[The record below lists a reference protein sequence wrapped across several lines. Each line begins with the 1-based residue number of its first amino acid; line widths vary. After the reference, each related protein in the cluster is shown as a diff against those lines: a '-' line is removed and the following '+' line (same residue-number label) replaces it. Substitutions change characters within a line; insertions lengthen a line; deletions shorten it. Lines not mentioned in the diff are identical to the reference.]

1 MKVCIISI
9 LGRPNVGK
17 SSLLN
22 KIIKYDLAIVS
33 NVPQTTRD
41 QIMGVYTENDYQFVF
56 VDTPGIHKPLNLL
69 GESLNKEAFSS
80 INDIDCIL
88 FLTPVNE
95 EIKSGDKLILER
107 IANSKNKI
115 AVISKID
122 LAKSPDDISKKIKS
136 LEEFNFQKIIS
147 VSNKNDKSIDS
158 LIEILKEY
166 SYEAPPF
173 YDEDYITDKL
183 MRFMAKEYIRES
195 AINLLT
201 DELPHSIAVE
211 VQDFIEEEDRITI
224 NAVIYVKKDS
234 QKGILIG
241 KGASMIKK
249 IGTNARMK
257 MGHQFNSKVTL
268 NLKVKVS
275 NKWINDKSALKKFGY
290 N

>member
-9 LGRPNVGK
+9 LGRPNAGK

-173 YDEDYITDKL
+173 YDEDYITDKS

-224 NAVIYVKKDS
+224 NAIIYVKKDS

-257 MGHQFNSKVTL
+257 MSHQFNSKVTL

>member
-41 QIMGVYTENDYQFVF
+41 QIMGVYTEDGYQFVF

-80 INDIDCIL
+80 LKDIDCVL
-88 FLTPVNE
+88 FLSPVNE
-95 EIKSGDKLILER
+95 DIKSGDKLILER

-115 AVISKID
+115 AIISKID
-122 LAKSPDDISKKIKS
+122 LAKSPDEIAKKIDS
-136 LEEFNFQKIIS
+136 LKEYGFNKIIS
-147 VSNKNDKSIDS
+147 VSNKSDKSVNS
-158 LIEILKEY
+158 LVEILKEY

-173 YDEDYITDKL
+173 YDEDYITDKS

-211 VQDFIEEEDRITI
+211 VRDFIEEEERITI
-224 NAVIYVKKDS
+224 NAIIYVKKES

-257 MGHQFNSKVTL
+257 MSHQFDTKVTL

>member
-173 YDEDYITDKL
+173 YEEDYITDKS

-224 NAVIYVKKDS
+224 NAIIYVKKDS

>member
-166 SYEAPPF
+166 SYEGPPF
-173 YDEDYITDKL
+173 YDEDYITDKS

>member
-166 SYEAPPF
+166 SCEAPPF
-173 YDEDYITDKL
+173 YDEDYITDKS

>member
-41 QIMGVYTENDYQFVF
+41 QIMGVYTEDGYQFVF

-80 INDIDCIL
+80 LKDIDCVL
-88 FLTPVNE
+88 FLSPVNE
-95 EIKSGDKLILER
+95 DIKSGDKLILER
-107 IANSKNKI
+107 ITNAKNKI

-122 LAKSPDDISKKIKS
+122 LAKSPDEIAKKIDDLKEYGFS
-136 LEEFNFQKIIS
+136 KIIS
-147 VSNKNDKSIDS
+147 VSNKNDKSVDS

-166 SYEAPPF
+166 AYDAPPF
-173 YDEDYITDKL
+173 YDEDYITDKS

-211 VQDFIEEEDRITI
+211 VQDFIEEEGRITI
-224 NAVIYVKKDS
+224 NAIIYVKKDS

-257 MGHQFNSKVTL
+257 MSHQFDTKVTL

>member
-173 YDEDYITDKL
+173 YDEDYITDKS

-224 NAVIYVKKDS
+224 NAIIYVKKDS

-249 IGTNARMK
+249 NW
-257 MGHQFNSKVTL
+257 HQC
-268 NLKVKVS
+268 
-275 NKWINDKSALKKFGY
+275 
-290 N
+290 

>member
-122 LAKSPDDISKKIKS
+122 LTKSPDDISKKIKS

-173 YDEDYITDKL
+173 YEEDYITDKS

-224 NAVIYVKKDS
+224 NAIIYVKKDS

>member
-88 FLTPVNE
+88 FLSPVNE

-173 YDEDYITDKL
+173 YDEDYITDKS

>member
-56 VDTPGIHKPLNLL
+56 VDTPGIHKPVNLL

-173 YDEDYITDKL
+173 YDEDYITDKS

>member
-173 YDEDYITDKL
+173 YDEDYITDKS

-249 IGTNARMK
+249 ISTNARMK

>member
-173 YDEDYITDKL
+173 YDEDYITDKS

>member
-173 YDEDYITDKL
+173 YDEDYITDKS

-257 MGHQFNSKVTL
+257 MSHQFNSKVTL

>member
-173 YDEDYITDKL
+173 YDEDYITDKS
-183 MRFMAKEYIRES
+183 MRFIAKEYIRES

-224 NAVIYVKKDS
+224 NAIIYVKKDS

-257 MGHQFNSKVTL
+257 MSHQFNSKVTL

>member
-122 LAKSPDDISKKIKS
+122 LAKSPDDISKKIMS

-173 YDEDYITDKL
+173 YDEDYITDKS

-201 DELPHSIAVE
+201 DELPHLIAVE

-224 NAVIYVKKDS
+224 NAIIYVKKDS

-257 MGHQFNSKVTL
+257 MSHQFNSKVTL

>member
-1 MKVCIISI
+1 
-9 LGRPNVGK
+9 
-17 SSLLN
+17 
-22 KIIKYDLAIVS
+22 
-33 NVPQTTRD
+33 
-41 QIMGVYTENDYQFVF
+41 
-56 VDTPGIHKPLNLL
+56 
-69 GESLNKEAFSS
+69 
-80 INDIDCIL
+80 
-88 FLTPVNE
+88 
-95 EIKSGDKLILER
+95 
-107 IANSKNKI
+107 
-115 AVISKID
+115 
-122 LAKSPDDISKKIKS
+122 
-136 LEEFNFQKIIS
+136 
-147 VSNKNDKSIDS
+147 
-158 LIEILKEY
+158 
-166 SYEAPPF
+166 
-173 YDEDYITDKL
+173 
-183 MRFMAKEYIRES
+183 MAKEYIRES

>member
-173 YDEDYITDKL
+173 YDQDYITDKS

-224 NAVIYVKKDS
+224 NAIIYVKKDS

-257 MGHQFNSKVTL
+257 MSHQFNSKVTL

>member
-41 QIMGVYTENDYQFVF
+41 QIMGVYTEDGYQFVF

-80 INDIDCIL
+80 LKDIDCVL
-88 FLTPVNE
+88 FLSPVNE
-95 EIKSGDKLILER
+95 DIKSGDKLILER
-107 IANSKNKI
+107 ITNAKNKI

-122 LAKSPDDISKKIKS
+122 LAKSPDEIAKKIDGLK
-136 LEEFNFQKIIS
+136 EYGFNKIIS
-147 VSNKNDKSIDS
+147 VSNKNDKSVDS

-166 SYEAPPF
+166 AYNAPPF
-173 YDEDYITDKL
+173 YDEDYITDKS

-211 VQDFIEEEDRITI
+211 VQDFIEEDDRITI
-224 NAVIYVKKDS
+224 NAIIYVKK
-234 QKGILIG
+234 I
-241 KGASMIKK
+241 
-249 IGTNARMK
+249 
-257 MGHQFNSKVTL
+257 
-268 NLKVKVS
+268 
-275 NKWINDKSALKKFGY
+275 LKKAS
-290 N
+290 

>member
-41 QIMGVYTENDYQFVF
+41 QIMGVCTENDYQFVF

-136 LEEFNFQKIIS
+136 LEEFNFQRIIS

-166 SYEAPPF
+166 SYESPPF
-173 YDEDYITDKL
+173 YDEDYITDKS

-224 NAVIYVKKDS
+224 NAIIYVKKDS

-257 MGHQFNSKVTL
+257 MSHQFNSKVTL

>member
-173 YDEDYITDKL
+173 YDEDYITDKS

-224 NAVIYVKKDS
+224 NAIIYVKKDS

-257 MGHQFNSKVTL
+257 MSHQFNSKVTL
-268 NLKVKVS
+268 NLKIKVS

>member
-173 YDEDYITDKL
+173 YDEDYITDKS

-224 NAVIYVKKDS
+224 NAIIYVKKDS
-234 QKGILIG
+234 QKRILIG

-257 MGHQFNSKVTL
+257 MSHQFNSKVTL

>member
-173 YDEDYITDKL
+173 YDEDYITDKS

-224 NAVIYVKKDS
+224 NAIIYVKKDS

-257 MGHQFNSKVTL
+257 MSHQFNSKVTL

>member
-173 YDEDYITDKL
+173 YDEDYITDKS
-183 MRFMAKEYIRES
+183 MRFMVKEYIRES

-224 NAVIYVKKDS
+224 NAIIYVKKDS

-257 MGHQFNSKVTL
+257 MSHQFNSKVTL

>member
-173 YDEDYITDKL
+173 YDEDYITDKS

-268 NLKVKVS
+268 NLRVKVS

>member
-173 YDEDYITDKL
+173 YDEDYITDKS

-224 NAVIYVKKDS
+224 NAIIYVKKDS

-257 MGHQFNSKVTL
+257 MIHQFNSKVTL